1 MLRLANARTNT
12 VKAVIDLGSSSEDDD
27 GEKETEKEKG
37 TNKMEVKVEDTNM
50 TASEPGHVHDSLQ
63 SRFLHAPI
71 SDCTC

>member
-12 VKAVIDLGSSSEDDD
+12 VTAVIDLGSSSEDDD
-27 GEKETEKEKG
+27 GEKEKG